1 MNNYLL
7 PSLTQIPYANERQAL
22 DRPTD
27 LRSRY
32 INDFLVSRHLAA
44 NTQKAYTKELN
55 RFLTW
60 SNLPLPEIGTKQI
73 VQFKQYL
80 ETDRHLKSASI
91 NRAIAA
97 IASFYNWLIQA
108 YPDQYSH
115 NPTQAIDFASIP
127 APIAQDLS
135 ESEVMRLW
143 HVVANSQSSDSI
155 QLRNAALLSILSH
168 GLRAGEVAGLTVGD
182 FDGKRLYIRV
192 AKDDSTGTVP
202 LNAQAREHITNYLT
216 WREKQFQTLTDSSP
230 LLLSCSNRNQ
240 GEGLSYEGIYKIVA
254 GWGIKAEIPHL
265 HPHRLRHTYATK
277 LLLLGMDSYL
287 ARSLTRHQ
295 SEASFNRYA
304 KRARAV
310 AAEKAFYQAIG
321 EENS

>member
-1 MNNYLL
+1 MNSYPL
-7 PSLTQIPYANERQAL
+7 PSLTQSTHTDERRSG

-32 INDFLVSRHLAA
+32 IHDFLASRHLAP
-44 NTQKAYTKELN
+44 NTRKAYTKELN

-80 ETDRHLKSASI
+80 EAERHLKPASI

-108 YPDQYSH
+108 YPSQYSQ
-115 NPTQAIDFASIP
+115 NPTQAIDFASVP
-127 APIAQDLS
+127 VPIARDLS

-143 HVVANSQSSDSI
+143 HVVTNSNASDSV

-168 GLRAGEVAGLTVGD
+168 GLRASEVAGLTVGD
-182 FDGKRLYIRV
+182 FDGKRLYVRV

-202 LNAQAREHITNYLT
+202 LNGQAREHITNYLN
-216 WREKQFQTLTDSSP
+216 WREKQFQKLADSSP

-240 GEGLSYEGIYKIVA
+240 GEALSYEGIYKIVA
-254 GWGIKAEIPHL
+254 AWGIKAEIPNL

-304 KRARAV
+304 KRARSI

-321 EENS
+321 EEND

>member
-1 MNNYLL
+1 MNSY
-7 PSLTQIPYANERQAL
+7 PLTPLTKITHPDDRQVP

-32 INDFLVSRHLAA
+32 IHDFLASRHLAA

-55 RFLTW
+55 RFLAW
-60 SNLPLPEIGTKQI
+60 SNLPLTEVSTKQI
-73 VQFKQYL
+73 IQFKQHL
-80 ETDRHLKSASI
+80 EMERHLKPASI
-91 NRAIAA
+91 NRALAA
-97 IASFYNWLIQA
+97 IASFYNWLLQG
-108 YPDQYSH
+108 YPTQFSQ

-127 APIAQDLS
+127 TPIAQDLS
-135 ESEVMRLW
+135 ESEVVRLW
-143 HVVANSQSSDSI
+143 HVVTNSHTSDAV

-168 GLRAGEVAGLTVGD
+168 GLRASEVAGLTVGD

-192 AKDDSTGTVP
+192 AKDNSTGTVP
-202 LNAQAREHITNYLT
+202 LNAQAREHIANYLN
-216 WREKQFQTLTDSSP
+216 WRETQSQKLLDSSP

-240 GEGLSYEGIYKIVA
+240 GQALSYEGIYKIVA
-254 GWGIKAEIPHL
+254 NWGIKAEIPHL

-295 SEASFNRYA
+295 SETSFNRYA
-304 KRARAV
+304 KRARAI

-321 EENS
+321 EENN